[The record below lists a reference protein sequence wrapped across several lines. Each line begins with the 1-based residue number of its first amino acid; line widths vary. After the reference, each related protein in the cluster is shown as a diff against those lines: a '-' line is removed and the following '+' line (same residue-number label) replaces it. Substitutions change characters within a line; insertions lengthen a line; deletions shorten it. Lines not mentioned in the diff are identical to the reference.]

1 MVVLSTAYTNL
12 DRQTFRTFA
21 ICEKSAGKDK
31 YYVVQIMHSAGIDM
45 YAKFVTTNDN

>member
-31 YYVVQIMHSAGIDM
+31 YYVAQTMHSAGID
-45 YAKFVTTNDN
+45 TQDL

>member
-1 MVVLSTAYTNL
+1 MVVLSTAYANL

-31 YYVVQIMHSAGIDM
+31 YYVVQIMHSAGID
-45 YAKFVTTNDN
+45 TQNL